1 MDADE
6 TRKTV
11 AEPSLNPLGSG
22 WGQEENN
29 HNAKALPAKLKEY
42 FASRNDIAFA
52 FLFGSYAKGKATGR
66 SDVDI
71 AVFFSQLY
79 DLATLNR
86 ITGDL
91 ETLLQKNVD
100 LIVLNEANA
109 SVAWAALRGVP
120 LVIRDRAFYL
130 QYMLDISREA
140 EDFSELL
147 YDLWRLRREHRR
159 MAKGYRRRHQAEG

>member
-11 AEPSLNPLGSG
+11 LNPLGPG
-22 WGQEENN
+22 WGKEENN
-29 HNAKALPAKLKEY
+29 HNPKALPAKLVEY

-52 FLFGSYAKGKATGR
+52 FLFGSQAKDKATGR
-66 SDVDI
+66 SDVDV
-71 AVFFSQLY
+71 AVYFSPAY
-79 DLATLNR
+79 DLATVNG

-109 SVAWAALRGVP
+109 SVAWAALRGIP

-140 EDFSELL
+140 EDFSEFV
-147 YDLWRLRREHRR
+147 YDLWRLRREYRR
-159 MAKGYRRRHQAEG
+159 RAKGYRKRHQAEG